1 MQEIKSMFTV
11 SKGDMKHIVRAMN
24 KDMNRGL
31 KKEGV
36 SSMHMIPSY
45 ITHYPTGKIP
55 LLILKSFE
63 FANSEKNKKIN
74 RQGGRRLLGS
84 SFRKRNRSADVPG

>member
-45 ITHYPTGKIP
+45 ITHYPTGN
-55 LLILKSFE
+55 SFSQRHK
-63 FANSEKNKKIN
+63 FANSEKTKNK
-74 RQGGRRLLGS
+74 QERRTAYAWR
-84 SFRKRNRSADVPG
+84 FI